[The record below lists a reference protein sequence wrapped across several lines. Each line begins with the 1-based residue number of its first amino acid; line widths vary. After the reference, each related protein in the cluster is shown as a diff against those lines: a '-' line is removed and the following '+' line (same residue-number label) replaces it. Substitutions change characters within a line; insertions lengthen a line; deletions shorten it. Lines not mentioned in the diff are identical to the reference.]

1 MQNKSIET
9 INNDLLNKS
18 FQSRSFNVLASP
30 NFIKVEV
37 SNICNLHCI
46 MCPIDDIEAPKRKLT
61 LDEFKH
67 ILSQFPFLTK
77 IGLYG
82 IGEPLNNPR
91 IYEMIKICHDRNI
104 ETEFV
109 SNATLFNET
118 RINKL
123 IEAGLSNIYISIDS
137 VNPQKYESIR
147 VGSNFEKVIQ
157 NLKTLIDCKKAANSK
172 TPLIGIST
180 VTMSENVKEL
190 IDIINFIS
198 TLEIDRLIIT
208 GLNTTYTE
216 QNISIK
222 QDFNQDLNKV
232 LQLCK
237 KINQSGKLKI
247 KFFHEN
253 KAACSLPWNSVFITV
268 NGDVTPCMN
277 CADSSIISFGN
288 IFQQNFLEIWN
299 NQQYQNFR
307 TSFRSQIPT
316 VCKPCPDY
324 SFDYLNSELPAKTS
338 LVYDNTHNISC
349 LNFTEVKTVYQINEP
364 ITIDLEDISQIT
376 SYSQVDLLVAIQR
389 PDGRILYLTND
400 NSEPFSIYPKP
411 FKKSRIKSKLRLL
424 NLPKIPDTFQS
435 GEYNFYAVYYK
446 QNAPFSNLEKNIRSN
461 IAKHTILISKD
472 RLEGE
477 ANIYENTNR
486 TN

>member
-9 INNDLLNKS
+9 INNELLHKS
-18 FQSRSFNVLASP
+18 FQSRSSNVLASP
-30 NFIKVEV
+30 TFIKVEI

-61 LDEFKH
+61 IDEFKH
-67 ILSQFPFLTK
+67 ILSQFPFLKK

-123 IEAGLSNIYISIDS
+123 IEAGLNNIYISIDS
-137 VNPQKYESIR
+137 VNPKTYESIR
-147 VGSNFEKVIQ
+147 IGSNFEKVIK
-157 NLKTLIDCKKAANSK
+157 NLQTLIDCKKAANSQ
-172 TPLIGIST
+172 TPSIGIST
-180 VTMSENVKEL
+180 VTMSENIEE
-190 IDIINFIS
+190 IIEIINFIS
-198 TLEIDRLIIT
+198 TLEVDNLIIT
-208 GLNTTYTE
+208 GLNTTYKE
-216 QNISIK
+216 QTKTLK
-222 QDFNQDLNKV
+222 QYDNQHLNKV
-232 LQLCK
+232 LELCK
-237 KINQSGKLKI
+237 TINQSGKLRI

-253 KAACSLPWNSVFITV
+253 KEACSWPWNSVFITA

-299 NQQYQNFR
+299 NEQYQNFR
-307 TSFRSQIPT
+307 TTFRSEIPT

-324 SFDYLNSELPAKTS
+324 SFDYLNTEQAAKSS
-338 LVYDNTHNISC
+338 LIYDNTHNISC

-364 ITIDLEDISQIT
+364 ISIYLEDISQIK
-376 SYSQVDLLVAIQR
+376 SYSQVDLLVAMQR
-389 PDGRILYLTND
+389 PDGRILYFTND

-411 FKKSRIKSKLRLL
+411 FKKSRIKSKIRLL
-424 NLPKIPDTFQS
+424 NLPKIPETFQI

-446 QNAPFSNLEKNIRSN
+446 QNAPLSNLEKNIRSN
-461 IAKHTILISKD
+461 IAKHTITL
-472 RLEGE
+472 
-477 ANIYENTNR
+477 Y
-486 TN
+486 

>member
-9 INNDLLNKS
+9 INNDLLYKS
-18 FQSRSFNVLASP
+18 FQSRSSNVLASP
-30 NFIKVEV
+30 NFIQVEV

-61 LDEFKH
+61 IDEFKR
-67 ILSQFPFLTK
+67 ILSQFPYLK
-77 IGLYG
+77 QVGLYG

-104 ETEFV
+104 KTEFV

-118 RINKL
+118 RINQL
-123 IEAGLSNIYISIDS
+123 IESGLSNIYISIDS
-137 VNPQKYESIR
+137 VNPQNYESIR
-147 VGSNFEKVIQ
+147 IGSNFEKVIQ

-172 TPLIGIST
+172 TPEIGIVT
-180 VTMSENVKEL
+180 VTMSENVDEL

-198 TLEIDRLIIT
+198 TLEVDSLMIK
-208 GLNTTYTE
+208 GLNTSYTG
-216 QNISIK
+216 QSLKINS
-222 QDFNQDLNKV
+222 DNFNKV
-232 LQLCK
+232 LALCK
-237 KINQSGKLKI
+237 KINQSGKLQI
-247 KFFHEN
+247 RFYHEN
-253 KAACSLPWNSVFITV
+253 KEACSWPWNSVFITV
-268 NGDVTPCMN
+268 HGDVTPCCN

-299 NQQYQNFR
+299 NEQYKNFR
-307 TSFRSQIPT
+307 TTFRSEIPT

-324 SFDYLNSELPAKTS
+324 SFDYLNTDLPAKTS
-338 LVYDNTHNISC
+338 LVYDNTNNISC

-364 ITIDLEDISQIT
+364 ITIDLEDISQII

-424 NLPKIPDTFQS
+424 NLPKIPDTFEI

-446 QNAPFSNLEKNIRSN
+446 QNAALSNLEKNIRSN
-461 IAKHTILISKD
+461 IAKHTITLI
-472 RLEGE
+472 
-477 ANIYENTNR
+477 
-486 TN
+486 